1 MAGRTMPTECPHS
14 VVSDWGDFGPD
25 PHDSSVGTEGCP
37 ECDEELI
44 AEIVRVNTDIGR
56 ERRLAMHYAKHFPA
70 EAVAQL
76 VADGVL
82 VEQAT
87 KGPLYRLVLPEEG

>member
-1 MAGRTMPTECPHS
+1 MGGRTMPAECPHG
-14 VVSDWGDFGPD
+14 VAEYEFCEP
-25 PHDSSVGTEGCP
+25 
-37 ECDEELI
+37 CDEELI

-87 KGPLYRLVLPEEG
+87 KGPLYRLVLPEEGE